1 MSHSLGK
8 KFVLSI
14 IVGLGIIAITSLVA
28 FQLNEAAEREIA
40 LNKER
45 IKELTKSVIELNAR
59 QLDVVSGTIIGFYL
73 GSQEVTTEEFQ
84 AFTTQTINELPS
96 LANMAVVKNEVV
108 IQSYPITKY
117 VGLAENIFEN
127 PVHVEDN
134 EKKVIILNEDK
145 DAKLTTILL
154 VNPKAL
160 VPFDK
165 ILVPPY
171 KVILYVN
178 NEEIFQVQNESDKNM
193 LKDSVTSLEVLV
205 PFEFEDSAPQKD
217 INFRYVISDSLFENR
232 SFDIQLIIILL
243 GFVLAIIISIL
254 VYYEMKNREIIERNN
269 KELELNSTMLKKMQ
283 KLLLESE
290 ERYRN
295 LFELSPLPVIV
306 LDLHEKILSYNS
318 LAADQFGFT
327 KDEAVGQNFT
337 EFVSDEHK
345 KELSDLFKEVL
356 SSGVVKDTIFACKRK
371 DNTTFAAK
379 LSVSAIRDKN
389 AEISGIICIV
399 SPLTESS

>member
-1 MSHSLGK
+1 MSHFLGK

-14 IVGLGIIAITSLVA
+14 IVGLGIITITSLVA

-59 QLDVVSGTIIGFYL
+59 QLDVVSDTIIGFYL

-96 LANMAVVKNEVV
+96 LENMAVVKNEVV
-108 IQSYPITKY
+108 IQSYPNTQY
-117 VGLAENIFEN
+117 AGLAGDIFEN
-127 PVHVEDN
+127 PIHAEDN
-134 EKKVIILNEDK
+134 EKKIVILHQEK
-145 DAKLTTILL
+145 DAELTTVLT

-171 KVILYVN
+171 RMILYVN
-178 NEEIFQVQNESDKNM
+178 SEEIFQVQNESDENVLDK
-193 LKDSVTSLEVLV
+193 SVTPLEVLV
-205 PFEFEDSAPQKD
+205 PFEFEGHAPQKD

-243 GFVLAIIISIL
+243 GLGLAVAISIL
-254 VYYEMKNREIIERNN
+254 VYFEMKNREIIMKNN
-269 KELELNSTMLKKMQ
+269 KELELNSGMLKKMQ

-306 LDLHEKILSYNS
+306 IDQHEKILSYNS

-327 KDEAVGQNFT
+327 KDEAVGQLFT
-337 EFVSDEHK
+337 EFVSGEHK
-345 KELSDLFKEVL
+345 EKLSDLLKEVL
-356 SSGVVKDTIFACKRK
+356 SSGIVKDTIFAYKRK
-371 DNTTFAAK
+371 DNTTFTAK

-399 SPLTESS
+399 SPFN